1 VSPAQDRSAADRVGQ
16 RLHRTR
22 AIGDIG
28 MADSVSDMARRAREL
43 GLAGDFA
50 AGHALID
57 QACRL
62 AGNDPKACAI
72 CALERGRLYN
82 SAGEREKARPLFGE
96 AWQLARQAG
105 AHVLAADAAH
115 MLAIVG
121 ALDDAI
127 KWTATALAYVGEH
140 PEAETWRGPL
150 LNNLGWSYFDAG
162 RFADALAV
170 FEQAIEARRSAS
182 QKRELRI
189 ARYAVI
195 RTLRA
200 LGRVE
205 DARQLAQET
214 ASAAA
219 ADGAQAPYVQEEL
232 AECHALLGN
241 VDGARDSARQA
252 LAVLEHDQAF
262 VGGEPKRLTRLRR
275 LAR

>member
-1 VSPAQDRSAADRVGQ
+1 
-16 RLHRTR
+16 
-22 AIGDIG
+22 

-127 KWTATALAYVGEH
+127 KWTATALAYVGEQLGARWDSD
-140 PEAETWRGPL
+140 PE
-150 LNNLGWSYFDAG
+150 
-162 RFADALAV
+162 
-170 FEQAIEARRSAS
+170 
-182 QKRELRI
+182 
-189 ARYAVI
+189 
-195 RTLRA
+195 LRA
-200 LGRVE
+200 LFHRF
-205 DARQLAQET
+205 DAVIV
-214 ASAAA
+214 
-219 ADGAQAPYVQEEL
+219 GAILLLVVWYVVR
-232 AECHALLGN
+232 HWK
-241 VDGARDSARQA
+241 
-252 LAVLEHDQAF
+252 H
-262 VGGEPKRLTRLRR
+262 RLR
-275 LAR
+275 AED